1 MMPSQNSQP
10 ATLDGSAPRTVHA
23 RSLVRSRPA
32 NYLRRAGVAASYPVQ
47 GIWYFVRHREYWP
60 LFTGRLLPLSLIS
73 FLVYLILFTFAFL
86 PQYAFLA
93 IFHGWGAW
101 VNAVVLTLGEGLV
114 IIQGLFEGFFVDE
127 CRVDVFDATL
137 IRLGLKNLIEPH
149 RILFNDAPTAVSM
162 LGKPTSS
169 AVYTPWSMTQ
179 MVELVV
185 FLPLNLIPY
194 VGTPAFIVIT
204 GTRLGKLAHYRW
216 YQLRGLSKDEAKRET
231 RLLTWDY
238 IWFGTVAMVL
248 ELIPIL
254 SFFFLLT
261 TTTGSAIWVAK
272 IEDERNRRATGSV
285 VADEDVMEQPPPPY
299 SDDMA

>member
-10 ATLDGSAPRTVHA
+10 ATLDGSAPCTVHA

-32 NYLRRAGVAASYPVQ
+32 NYLRRAGVAASYPIQ

-169 AVYTPWSMTQ
+169 AVYTPWSMIQ

-272 IEDERNRRATGSV
+272 IEDERNRRAVGSV

>member
-1 MMPSQNSQP
+1 MPSHGSQSV
-10 ATLDGSAPRTVHA
+10 TFRDRESGSLDA
-23 RSLVRSRPA
+23 RSLFRSRPA
-32 NYLRRAGVAASYPVQ
+32 NYLWRAGVAASYPIQ
-47 GIWYFVRHREYWP
+47 GIWFFLRNREFWP

-137 IRLGLKNLIEPH
+137 IKLGLKNLIAPH
-149 RILFNDAPTAVSM
+149 RILFDDAPTAVKM

-169 AVYTPWSMTQ
+169 AIYTPWSMIQ
-179 MVELVV
+179 IVELVV
-185 FLPLNLIPY
+185 FLPLNLVPY
-194 VGTPAFIVIT
+194 VGTFAFIMIT

-216 YQLRGLSKDEAKRET
+216 FQLRGLSKAESKQEIK
-231 RLLTWDY
+231 LLTWEY
-238 IWFGTVAMVL
+238 IWFGTVAMLL
-248 ELIPIL
+248 ELIPVL

-261 TTTGSAIWVAK
+261 TTAGSAIWAAR
-272 IEDERNRRATGSV
+272 IEDERKRCT
-285 VADEDVMEQPPPPY
+285 ADPLIVNEDVVDEPPPAY
-299 SDDMA
+299 SDEIA